1 MLINSNLN
9 SPLRVR
15 GLNSPCWVR
24 GLNSRLGVGGLARLL
39 QLEGEERNA
48 LLRKAAEVKA
58 AEVGNVVYLRGLIE
72 FSNCC
77 AKNCNYCGIRLDN
90 KTVERYSVSNEEILA
105 AATYAYEKNFGSIVL
120 QSGEIESEGFTA
132 KVEYLLQEIK
142 KLSKGALGVSLSCGE
157 QSEETYRRW
166 FAAGGHRYL
175 LRIETSN
182 PALYS
187 KIHPDDEQ
195 HSFEKRVACL
205 KLLKKIGYQIGT
217 GVMVGLPYQT
227 FEDLANDLLFM
238 QALDI
243 DMCGMGPYIEH
254 VDTPMYALKE
264 ELWPLKKRFEVTQN
278 MVALL
283 RILMPDIN
291 IAATT
296 ALQAIDKL
304 GREKVI
310 RTGANILMPNITP
323 GVYRNSYKLYDNKP
337 CTDESADD
345 CTSCIDVRVHLTDN
359 EVGYGKWG
367 DSKRFG
373 KRR

>member
-1 MLINSNLN
+1 MEINSNFN
-9 SPLRVR
+9 SPLGVR
-15 GLNSPCWVR
+15 DLSSP
-24 GLNSRLGVGGLARLL
+24 LGVGGLAHLL
-39 QLEGEERNA
+39 QLKGEERKA

-58 AEVGNVVYLRGLIE
+58 SEVGNVVYLRGLIE

-90 KTVERYSVSNEEILA
+90 KLVERYTLSNEEILTA
-105 AATYAYEKNFGSIVL
+105 AKYAYEKNFGSVVL
-120 QSGEIESEGFTA
+120 QSGEIESPAFTA

-142 KLSKGALGVSLSCGE
+142 AFSNGELGVTLSCGE
-157 QSEETYRRW
+157 QSEETYSRW

-175 LRIETSN
+175 LRIESSN

-187 KIHPDDEQ
+187 KIHPDDEK
-195 HSFEKRVACL
+195 HSFEKRIECL
-205 KLLKKIGYQIGT
+205 KLLKKIGYQVGT
-217 GVMVGLPYQT
+217 GVMVGLPFQT
-227 FEDLANDLLFM
+227 YEDLAKDLLFM
-238 QALDI
+238 QELDI

-254 VDTPMYALKE
+254 VDTPLYAFKD
-264 ELWPLKKRFEVTQN
+264 ELWSLQKRFEVTQN
-278 MVALL
+278 MVAIL

-367 DSKRFG
+367 DSKRFQNRG
-373 KRR
+373 

>member
-15 GLNSPCWVR
+15 GLNSPLWVR
-24 GLNSRLGVGGLARLL
+24 GLNSPLGVGGLARLL